1 MKNNNSTYKRTMIR
15 RKSGKIVS
23 KKTLI
28 KKIPLEKPRLSDLD
42 NILALLEKI
51 DSEESF
57 LKIKFKIE
65 QLERQNIN
73 PLKKVR
79 LNSL

>member
-51 DSEESF
+51 DTEESF
-57 LKIKFKIE
+57 LRIKFKIE

-73 PLKKVR
+73 PLKRVR

>member
-1 MKNNNSTYKRTMIR
+1 MKNNNSIYKRTMIR

-65 QLERQNIN
+65 QLERKNIN
-73 PLKKVR
+73 PLKRVR

>member
-28 KKIPLEKPRLSDLD
+28 KKIPLEKHRLSDLD
-42 NILALLEKI
+42 NILVLLEKI
-51 DSEESF
+51 NSEESF

-73 PLKKVR
+73 PLKRVR
-79 LNSL
+79 LNNL

>member
-42 NILALLEKI
+42 NILALLEKKLI
-51 DSEESF
+51 V
-57 LKIKFKIE
+57 K
-65 QLERQNIN
+65 
-73 PLKKVR
+73 
-79 LNSL
+79 SLF

>member
-73 PLKKVR
+73 PLKRVR
-79 LNSL
+79 LNNL

>member
-1 MKNNNSTYKRTMIR
+1 MKNNHSTYKRTMIR

-28 KKIPLEKPRLSDLD
+28 KKIPSEKPRLSDLD

-57 LKIKFKIE
+57 LKIKFQIE

-73 PLKKVR
+73 PLKRVR
-79 LNSL
+79 LNNL

>member
-28 KKIPLEKPRLSDLD
+28 KKIPLEKPHLSDLD

-73 PLKKVR
+73 PLKRVK

>member
-65 QLERQNIN
+65 KLERKNIN
-73 PLKKVR
+73 PLKRVR
-79 LNSL
+79 LNNL

>member
-51 DSEESF
+51 DTEESF

-73 PLKKVR
+73 PLKRVR

>member
-42 NILALLEKI
+42 NILALLERI

-65 QLERQNIN
+65 KLERQNIN
-73 PLKKVR
+73 PLKRVR

>member
-42 NILALLEKI
+42 NILALLEII

-73 PLKKVR
+73 PLKRVK

>member
-73 PLKKVR
+73 PLKRVR
-79 LNSL
+79 LYSL

>member
-73 PLKKVR
+73 PLKRVR